1 MTNQTNDVIRDAKQL
16 GIPKMLILGLQHMFA
31 MFGATILVPIE
42 AVRKYEELLSYAQG
56 GFILPYHSGAG
67 MIGYYYSP
75 IPLVK

>member
-1 MTNQTNDVIRDAKQL
+1 MKKFMER
-16 GIPKMLILGLQHMFA
+16 F
-31 MFGATILVPIE
+31 IE

-75 IPLVK
+75 ILFVKQRSLVRECQEAGNHF

>member
-1 MTNQTNDVIRDAKQL
+1 MKKFMER
-16 GIPKMLILGLQHMFA
+16 F
-31 MFGATILVPIE
+31 IE

-75 IPLVK
+75 VLFVK

>member
-1 MTNQTNDVIRDAKQL
+1 MKKFMER
-16 GIPKMLILGLQHMFA
+16 F
-31 MFGATILVPIE
+31 IE

-75 IPLVK
+75 IPLVSSLVKECQEARHYF

>member
-1 MTNQTNDVIRDAKQL
+1 MKKFMER
-16 GIPKMLILGLQHMFA
+16 F
-31 MFGATILVPIE
+31 IE

-75 IPLVK
+75 ILFVM

>member
-1 MTNQTNDVIRDAKQL
+1 MKKFMER
-16 GIPKMLILGLQHMFA
+16 F
-31 MFGATILVPIE
+31 IE
-42 AVRKYEELLSYAQG
+42 AVRTYAQG